1 MSPTEEKY
9 RSMTNAEL
17 KEILEAFELS
27 TPKAKNPFKP
37 NKDEIVQALMTFK
50 RTQDKINGI
59 EPEDGD
65 DYSEDDEENVD
76 EPIFAPRGKPRQ
88 PSKVEKLA
96 LLKADL
102 MRMERVM
109 IHDSQTS
116 QTSTA
121 ARTFTWGNKLI
132 GIHDDVVQ
140 FGVPWYVRRGA
151 LNNIR
156 GAEITEY
163 TQEEGGPMRTDTRKR
178 FLVTDLE
185 GWSEEDLQKY
195 AMDQKIRNSRAY

>member
-9 RSMTNAEL
+9 RAMTNAEL
-17 KEILEAFELS
+17 KEVLEAFELS

-50 RTQDKINGI
+50 REQDRINGF
-59 EPEDGD
+59 EPEEGD
-65 DYSEDDEENVD
+65 DYEEAEEEAEEAV
-76 EPIFAPRGKPRQ
+76 FAPRGKVRQ
-88 PSKVEKLA
+88 QSKVEKLA

-102 MRMERVM
+102 MRMERVI

-121 ARTFTWGNKLI
+121 ARTFTWGNKLV

-178 FLVTDLE
+178 FLITELE
-185 GWSEEDLQKY
+185 GWSEEELQKY

>member
-1 MSPTEEKY
+1 MSPTEEAY
-9 RSMTNAEL
+9 RLKTNAEL
-17 KEILEAFELS
+17 KEIMEVFELS
-27 TPKAKNPFKP
+27 TPKAKNQFKP
-37 NKDEIVQALMTFK
+37 NKDEIVQALMEFK
-50 RTQDKINGI
+50 RSQDEINGI
-59 EPEDGD
+59 EPEEGD
-65 DYSEDDEENVD
+65 YVPEEEDDVED
-76 EPIFAPRGKPRQ
+76 DIPAPTRSKK
-88 PSKVEKLA
+88 PSKLQQLA

-102 MRMERVM
+102 MRSERV
-109 IHDSQTS
+109 IVHDTQTS

-121 ARTFTWGNKLI
+121 ARTFTWGNKLV
-132 GIHDDVVQ
+132 GYNDDVVQ

-156 GAEITEY
+156 DAEITEY

-178 FLVTDLE
+178 FLVTELE